1 MESIVKNHEEV
12 AIEASEMSWSH
23 AGNSVVATLYD
34 NGEWQVFYGT
44 DGAEPTNL
52 FMKNIYSK
60 QEAYVTI
67 GACIDYVFGVEE

>member
-1 MESIVKNHEEV
+1 
-12 AIEASEMSWSH
+12 
-23 AGNSVVATLYD
+23 LYD

-44 DGAEPTNL
+44 DGAEPTTL